1 MELQQGEASGDSH
14 VEGVLSL
21 HSQVPDHVGSFTG
34 GVRDISSQYSNARE
48 RSVHRTFALNMTS
61 IRVSF
66 L

>member
-21 HSQVPDHVGSFTG
+21 HSLVPKRPDHMGSFTG

-48 RSVHRTFALNMTS
+48 RSVHKTFALNMTS
-61 IRVSF
+61 I
-66 L
+66 